1 MDVRNIARLAHL
13 EITDEEVALYTPQ
26 MSSIVEYIE
35 QLNEL
40 DTENVEISLGGL
52 TPEGEKTDTTR
63 ADTPHESLGQKAALA
78 EAPSAV
84 EGHFQ
89 VPKVL

>member
-1 MDVRNIARLAHL
+1 MANI
-13 EITDEEVALYTPQ
+13 VSY
-26 MSSIVEYIE
+26 VE

-40 DTENVEISLGGL
+40 DTDEVEVSIGGL
-52 TPEGEKTDTTR
+52 TKEGEATKAIREDI
-63 ADTPHESLGQKAALA
+63 PQESLGQEKALDQ
-78 EAPSAV
+78 APSAV